1 MRKKT
6 IINIFH
12 YFTKYLIILFP
23 LILVILSPFV
33 KNESFI
39 GSSEFD
45 ITYKYQTNLV
55 ASASDLV
62 VGNAYNFNIEN
73 YDNESISNVKLNLT
87 VIDYENYSNVSSLT
101 FMPYVWNNENNNIVG
116 GGNDCLNHLTY
127 IYCRYSAKHLNQ

>member
-87 VIDYENYSNVSSLT
+87 VIT
-101 FMPYVWNNENNNIVG
+101 TTNNIIVFIIP
-116 GGNDCLNHLTY
+116 NIRHK
-127 IYCRYSAKHLNQ
+127 S